1 MAAGEDD
8 ASCVVERRHRIYIS
22 FDPKKLRH
30 IVRCRNHDKSRNPR
44 SSQAARSRG
53 RPREFDREAALARA
67 TRLFWS
73 KGFEATSIADLTAAM
88 GIGSPSLYA
97 AFGSKEAL
105 YAEAL
110 QYYRENFETL
120 FWGNFYAAATAREAV
135 QLLLMNSAAAMSG
148 CRADI
153 PSGCMVALSS
163 VGSEG
168 HEQLGAL
175 VHSAR
180 AGGHER
186 LKARIEQ
193 AIGDGELPDT
203 VDADALARFVQ
214 TVQSG
219 MSILARDGASRA
231 ALEDAARIAMMGWDA
246 SVAGRD
252 TPSPAG

>member
-1 MAAGEDD
+1 MLRRGPAGF
-8 ASCVVERRHRIYIS
+8 IYHSIQKS
-22 FDPKKLRH
+22 LMYRPMKEAL
-30 IVRCRNHDKSRNPR
+30 DKA
-44 SSQAARSRG
+44 QAQEKARSRG
-53 RPREFDREAALARA
+53 RPREFDREAALAKA

-73 KGFEATSIADLTAAM
+73 RGFEATSIADLTKAM

-110 QYYRENFETL
+110 RYYRDHYETL
-120 FWGNFYAAATAREAV
+120 FWGNFYEADTAREAV
-135 QLLLMNSAAAMSG
+135 LSFLMDSAAAMSG
-148 CRADI
+148 CRADV

-168 HEQLGAL
+168 HEELGAL

-180 AGGHER
+180 AGGLAR

-193 AIGDGELPDT
+193 AIADGELPDT
-203 VDADALARFVQ
+203 VDAGALARFVL

-219 MSILARDGASRA
+219 MSILARDGAGRTE
-231 ALEDAARIAMMGWDA
+231 LEDAARIAMMGWDA
-246 SVAGRD
+246 NVAG
-252 TPSPAG
+252 TA